1 MSSRTNPVCVM
12 VLTQEPKPEGNQLNR
27 LNDQGSVTFSEHSR
41 RVYCAKV
48 MHMGLALIYE
58 TGII

>member
-1 MSSRTNPVCVM
+1 M

-41 RVYCAKV
+41 RVDCEKV
-48 MHMGLALIYE
+48 LCMGFGLVLFYE
-58 TGII
+58 TDII